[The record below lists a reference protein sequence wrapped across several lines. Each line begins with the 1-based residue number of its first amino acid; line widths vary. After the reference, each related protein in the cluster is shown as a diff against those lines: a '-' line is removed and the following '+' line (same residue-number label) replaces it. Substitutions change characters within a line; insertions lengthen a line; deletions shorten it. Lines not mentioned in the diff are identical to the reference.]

1 MSVLDLAEFV
11 KVLEAKFGVS
21 AAAPVMVASNVYAG
35 ANSAAPAE
43 EEKTS
48 FDVVL
53 TAPGDKK
60 IEVIKIVKEIT
71 QKGLKES
78 KDLVDASATTPQV
91 IKESVKRKKPKNLKI
106 N

>member
-48 FDVVL
+48 FDVV
-53 TAPGDKK
+53 
-60 IEVIKIVKEIT
+60 
-71 QKGLKES
+71 
-78 KDLVDASATTPQV
+78 
-91 IKESVKRKKPKNLKI
+91 
-106 N
+106 